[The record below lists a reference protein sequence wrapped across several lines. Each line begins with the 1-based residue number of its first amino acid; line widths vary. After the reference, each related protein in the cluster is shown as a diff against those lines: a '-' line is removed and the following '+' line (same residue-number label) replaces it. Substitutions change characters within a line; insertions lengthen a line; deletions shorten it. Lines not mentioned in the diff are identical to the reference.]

1 MRKQDNLDALGEREE
16 WERTIIIYNN
26 IIKTNNNNNNNNNN
40 NDALQEATKD
50 SNGG

>member
-26 IIKTNNNNNNNNNN
+26 IIKTKNNNNNN

>member
-26 IIKTNNNNNNNNNN
+26 IIKTKNNNNNNN

>member
-1 MRKQDNLDALGEREE
+1 MRKQDNLDALGESEE
-16 WERTIIIYNN
+16 WEPTIIIYNN
-26 IIKTNNNNNNNNNN
+26 IIKTKNNNNNN

>member
-26 IIKTNNNNNNNNNN
+26 IIKTNNNNNNNN
-40 NDALQEATKD
+40 DALQEATKD